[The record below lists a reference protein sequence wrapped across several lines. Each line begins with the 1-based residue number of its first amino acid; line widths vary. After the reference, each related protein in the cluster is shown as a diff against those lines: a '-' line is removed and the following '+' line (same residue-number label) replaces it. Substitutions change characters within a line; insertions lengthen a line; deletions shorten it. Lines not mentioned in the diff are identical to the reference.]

1 MDSAKGAK
9 AKCAAEPSRP
19 AEAVRLDLETV
30 RRELREKRGPEFW
43 RSLDELAG
51 TPEFQELLH
60 REFPRQASEWVEAV
74 GGERAGAGAGA
85 DSMTAAAAAAAGT
98 SRRAF
103 LQLSSASLA
112 LAGLTA
118 CTPQPIEKIVPYVE
132 QPEQLVPG
140 RPPFLA
146 TPLLQGG

>member
-19 AEAVRLDLETV
+19 AAAGRLDLETV

-60 REFPRQASEWVEAV
+60 REFPRQASEWVEP
-74 GGERAGAGAGA
+74 AGASAGA
-85 DSMTAAAAAAAGT
+85 DADADARGEAAAAGT

-118 CTPQPIEKIVPYVE
+118 CT
-132 QPEQLVPG
+132 
-140 RPPFLA
+140 R
-146 TPLLQGG
+146 

>member
-19 AEAVRLDLETV
+19 AEAARLDLETV

-60 REFPRQASEWVEAV
+60 REFPRQASEWVEL
-74 GGERAGAGAGA
+74 GGHGANRPGGSGDSSSGGAGGAFDAGV
-85 DSMTAAAAAAAGT
+85 

-118 CTPQPIEKIVPYVE
+118 CTRQPIE
-132 QPEQLVPG
+132 
-140 RPPFLA
+140 
-146 TPLLQGG
+146 

>member
-19 AEAVRLDLETV
+19 AAAVRLDLETV

-74 GGERAGAGAGA
+74 GE
-85 DSMTAAAAAAAGT
+85 SAAAAGT

-118 CTPQPIEKIVPYVE
+118 CTRQPVLCDGEDIAQRASGFGFGQYYVHCKIRFAR
-132 QPEQLVPG
+132 Q
-140 RPPFLA
+140 A
-146 TPLLQGG
+146 ASSNCA